1 MSDIDQTAAIPS
13 ASSLLRLFLPEHLP
27 ATLMLAGG
35 VTLYAVE
42 SYIMATIAP
51 SIVRDIGGL
60 ALFSWV
66 TSLFVAAAVLGSIFV
81 AMRPRGTGLR
91 TIYVIAA
98 LVFGVG
104 SLIASAAPSMPVVLL
119 GRAVQGLGTGSLAAL
134 GYAFIRFV
142 YPEPLWTKASTLYA
156 AIWGVAT
163 VIGPTLGG
171 FFSAGSSWRYAFI
184 VLVPLGLVMAV
195 LAPRLLP
202 EVEDDREQAK
212 TPVAQ
217 IGLLLGAVLMVSTAG
232 TIETTAAKIAL
243 IAASI
248 AAVAGMLF
256 IEGRSPNRLLPSG
269 AVSLSRPIARVYLT
283 MLAMTVVLVS
293 DVFIPYFL
301 QVLHGVTPLV
311 SGYLVALVALGWTFA
326 AFLSGSLTGRQA
338 YLAIVAGALI
348 EAAATISLAVFLAR
362 NNPQAHML
370 FIVPAAAAMF
380 MMGFGVGLGWAHL
393 VAMVLALV
401 ADNEQDKAS
410 SAIPT
415 MSSLGGAFGAAFAGV
430 IANGAGLVD
439 PGGISGALSA
449 AHWLY
454 LLMALPG
461 IVAIAAALTLMHV
474 ARNAD
479 KTLSRGAA

>member
-1 MSDIDQTAAIPS
+1 MSNIDQTAALPNPGS
-13 ASSLLRLFLPEHLP
+13 VFRLFLPEHLP

-35 VTLYAVE
+35 VMLYAVE

-81 AMRPRGTGLR
+81 AMRPRGIGLR
-91 TIYVIAA
+91 TVYVIAA

-104 SLIASAAPSMPVVLL
+104 SLIAAAAPSMPVVLI
-119 GRAVQGLGTGSLAAL
+119 GRAVQGLGTGALAAL

-142 YPEPLWTKASTLYA
+142 YPEPLWPKASTLYA

-171 FFSAGSSWRYAFI
+171 FFSSGSSWRYAFI
-184 VLVPLGLVMAV
+184 VLVPLGLLMAA

-217 IGLLLGAVLMVSTAG
+217 IGLLLAAVLMVSAAG
-232 TIETTAAKIAL
+232 AIETTGARGAL
-243 IAASI
+243 IAA
-248 AAVAGMLF
+248 AVVAVAGMFL
-256 IEGRSPNRLLPSG
+256 IERRSANRLLPSG

-283 MLAMTVVLVS
+283 MFALTVVLVS

-301 QVLHGVTPLV
+301 QTLHGVTPLL

-326 AFLSGSLTGRQA
+326 AFLSGSLTGGRA
-338 YLAIVAGALI
+338 HAAIVIGALI
-348 EAAATISLAVFLAR
+348 EAAATALLAVFLGSD
-362 NNPQAHML
+362 NPEGHL
-370 FIVPAAAAMF
+370 LLIVPAAIGMF
-380 MMGFGVGLGWAHL
+380 MMGFGIGLGWAHL
-393 VAMVLALV
+393 VAMVLRLV

-415 MSSLGGAFGAAFAGV
+415 MSSLGGAFGAAFSGV

-439 PGGISGALSA
+439 PGGIAGSISA

-461 IVAIAAALTLMHV
+461 IVAIAAAMTLRDR
-474 ARNAD
+474 RN
-479 KTLSRGAA
+479 

>member
-1 MSDIDQTAAIPS
+1 MSNIDQTAALPNPGS
-13 ASSLLRLFLPEHLP
+13 VFRLFLPEHLP

-35 VTLYAVE
+35 VMLYAVE

-81 AMRPRGTGLR
+81 AMRPRGIGLR
-91 TIYVIAA
+91 TVYVIAA

-104 SLIASAAPSMPVVLL
+104 SLIAAAAPSMPVVLI
-119 GRAVQGLGTGSLAAL
+119 GRAVQGLGTGALAAL

-142 YPEPLWTKASTLYA
+142 YPEPLWPKASTLYA

-171 FFSAGSSWRYAFI
+171 FFSSGSSWRYAFI
-184 VLVPLGLVMAV
+184 VLVPLGLLMAA

-217 IGLLLGAVLMVSTAG
+217 IGLLLAAVLMVSAAG
-232 TIETTAAKIAL
+232 AIETTGARGAL
-243 IAASI
+243 IAA
-248 AAVAGMLF
+248 AVVAVAGMFL
-256 IEGRSPNRLLPSG
+256 IERRSANRLLPSG

-283 MLAMTVVLVS
+283 MFALTVVLVS

-301 QVLHGVTPLV
+301 QTLHGVTPLL

-326 AFLSGSLTGRQA
+326 AFLSGSLTGGRA
-338 YLAIVAGALI
+338 HAAIVIGALL
-348 EAAATISLAVFLAR
+348 EAAATALLAVFLGSD
-362 NNPQAHML
+362 NPEGHL
-370 FIVPAAAAMF
+370 LLIVPAAIGMF
-380 MMGFGVGLGWAHL
+380 MMGFGIGLGWAHL
-393 VAMVLALV
+393 VAMVLRLV

-415 MSSLGGAFGAAFAGV
+415 MSSLGGAFGAAFSGV

-439 PGGISGALSA
+439 PGGIAGSISA

-461 IVAIAAALTLMHV
+461 IVAIAAAMTLRDR
-474 ARNAD
+474 RN
-479 KTLSRGAA
+479 

>member
-1 MSDIDQTAAIPS
+1 MSNLDQTAAIPS
-13 ASSLLRLFLPEHLP
+13 ANSVFRLFLPEHLP

-60 ALFSWV
+60 VLFSWV

-81 AMRPRGTGLR
+81 AMRPRGIGLR
-91 TIYVIAA
+91 SVYVIAA

-104 SLIASAAPSMPVVLL
+104 SLIAAAAPSMPVVLI
-119 GRAVQGLGTGSLAAL
+119 GRTVQGLGTGALAAL

-142 YPEPLWTKASTLYA
+142 YPEPLWPKASTLYA
-156 AIWGVAT
+156 AIWGVST

-171 FFSAGSSWRYAFI
+171 FFSAGHAWRYAFI
-184 VLVPLGLVMAV
+184 VLVPLGLLMAV

-202 EVEDDREQAK
+202 DVEDDREQAK

-217 IGLLLGAVLMVSTAG
+217 IGLLLAAVLMVSAAGAIEATA
-232 TIETTAAKIAL
+232 TKVAL
-243 IAASI
+243 IAASVV
-248 AAVAGMLF
+248 AVAGMIV

-269 AVSLSRPIARVYLT
+269 AVSLSQPISRVYLA

-301 QVLHGVTPLV
+301 QTLHGVPAIV

-326 AFLSGSLTGRQA
+326 AFLSGSWAGGRA
-338 YLAIVAGALI
+338 YWAIVIGALI
-348 EAAATISLAVFLAR
+348 EAAATASLALFLAKD
-362 NNPQAHML
+362 NPQGHML
-370 FIVPAAAAMF
+370 IIGPAAVGMF
-380 MMGFGVGLGWAHL
+380 MMGFGIGLGWAHL
-393 VAMVLALV
+393 VAMVLKLV

-410 SAIPT
+410 AAIPT
-415 MSSLGGAFGAAFAGV
+415 MSSLGGAFGAAFSGV

-439 PGGISGALSA
+439 PGGVAGSISA

-454 LLMALPG
+454 VAMALPG
-461 IVAIAAALTLMHV
+461 ILAVGISL
-474 ARNAD
+474 
-479 KTLSRGAA
+479 TLSRRAA

>member
-1 MSDIDQTAAIPS
+1 MSNIDQTAAVS
-13 ASSLLRLFLPEHLP
+13 NSSSVFRLFLPEHLP

-81 AMRPRGTGLR
+81 AMRPRGIGLR
-91 TIYVIAA
+91 SVYVIAA

-104 SLIASAAPSMPVVLL
+104 SLIAAAAPSMPVVLI
-119 GRAVQGLGTGSLAAL
+119 GRAVQGLGTGALAAL

-142 YPEPLWTKASTLYA
+142 YPEPLWPKASTLYA

-171 FFSAGSSWRYAFI
+171 FFSSGHTWRYAFI
-184 VLVPLGLVMAV
+184 VLVPLGLLMAV

-202 EVEDDREQAK
+202 KVEDDREQEK

-217 IGLLLGAVLMVSTAG
+217 IGLLLAAVLMVSAAG
-232 TIETTAAKIAL
+232 AIETTGAKAAL
-243 IAASI
+243 IAASVI
-248 AAVAGMLF
+248 AVATMLL
-256 IEGRSPNRLLPSG
+256 IERKSPNRLLPSG
-269 AVSLSRPIARVYLT
+269 AVSLSQPISRVYLA

-301 QVLHGVTPLV
+301 QTLHGVAPLL

-326 AFLSGSLTGRQA
+326 AFLSGSWTGRPA
-338 YLAIVAGALI
+338 YRAIVIGALI
-348 EAAATISLAVFLAR
+348 ETAATASLAIFLASD
-362 NNPQAHML
+362 NSEGHML
-370 FIVPAAAAMF
+370 LIVPAAIGML
-380 MMGFGVGLGWAHL
+380 MMGFGIGLGWAHL
-393 VAMVLALV
+393 VAMVLRLV

-415 MSSLGGAFGAAFAGV
+415 MSSLGGAFGAAFSGV

-439 PGGISGALSA
+439 PGGVAGSISA

-454 LLMALPG
+454 VAMALPG
-461 IVAIAAALTLMHV
+461 IVAIVAAMTLRDS
-474 ARNAD
+474 RN
-479 KTLSRGAA
+479 

>member
-1 MSDIDQTAAIPS
+1 MSDIDQTAALPNPS
-13 ASSLLRLFLPEHLP
+13 SVFRLFLPEHLP

-35 VTLYAVE
+35 VMLYAVE

-81 AMRPRGTGLR
+81 AMRPRGIGLR
-91 TIYVIAA
+91 TVYVIAA

-104 SLIASAAPSMPVVLL
+104 SLIAAAAPSMPVVLI
-119 GRAVQGLGTGSLAAL
+119 GRAVQGLGTGALAAL

-142 YPEPLWTKASTLYA
+142 YPEPLWPKASTLYA

-171 FFSAGSSWRYAFI
+171 FFSSGSHWRYAFI
-184 VLVPLGLVMAV
+184 VLVPLGLLMAA

-212 TPVAQ
+212 TPAAQ
-217 IGLLLGAVLMVSTAG
+217 IGLLLAAVLMVSAAG
-232 TIETTAAKIAL
+232 AIETTGAKATL
-243 IAASI
+243 IAAAV
-248 AAVAGMLF
+248 AAVAGMFL
-256 IEGRSPNRLLPSG
+256 IERRSASRLLPSG

-283 MLAMTVVLVS
+283 MFALTVVLVS

-301 QVLHGVTPLV
+301 QTLHGVTPLL

-326 AFLSGSLTGRQA
+326 AFLSGSLTGGRA
-338 YLAIVAGALI
+338 YAAIVIGALI
-348 EAAATISLAVFLAR
+348 EAAATALLAVFLGSD
-362 NNPQAHML
+362 NPEGHL
-370 FIVPAAAAMF
+370 LLIVPAAIGMF
-380 MMGFGVGLGWAHL
+380 MMGFGIGLGWAHL
-393 VAMVLALV
+393 VAMVLRLV

-415 MSSLGGAFGAAFAGV
+415 MSSLGGAFGAAFSGV

-439 PGGISGALSA
+439 PGGIAGSISA

-461 IVAIAAALTLMHV
+461 IVAIAAAMTLRDR
-474 ARNAD
+474 RN
-479 KTLSRGAA
+479 

>member
-1 MSDIDQTAAIPS
+1 MSDIDQTATIAN

-27 ATLMLAGG
+27 ATLILAGG

-42 SYIMATIAP
+42 TYIMATIAP

-81 AMRPRGTGLR
+81 AMRPRGIGLR
-91 TIYVIAA
+91 AVYVIAA

-104 SLIASAAPSMPVVLL
+104 SLIAATAPSMPVVLI
-119 GRAVQGLGTGSLAAL
+119 GRAVQGLGTGALAAL

-142 YPEPLWTKASTLYA
+142 FPEPLWTKASTLYA

-171 FFSAGSSWRYAFI
+171 FFSGGSNWRYAFV
-184 VLVPLGLVMAV
+184 VLVPLGLAMAV

-202 EVEDDREQAK
+202 EVEDDRDHAK
-212 TPVAQ
+212 TPRAQ

-232 TIETTAAKIAL
+232 TIETMAAKIAL
-243 IAASI
+243 IAASVV
-248 AAVAGMLF
+248 AVAGMLF

-269 AVSLSRPIARVYLT
+269 AVSFSRPIARVYLT
-283 MLAMTVVLVS
+283 MLAMAIVLVS

-338 YLAIVAGALI
+338 YFAIIAGALI
-348 EAAATISLAVFLAR
+348 EAAATASLAAFLA
-362 NNPQAHML
+362 NDNPHAQML
-370 FIVPAAAAMF
+370 FIVPAAIGMF

-393 VAMVLALV
+393 VAMVLTLV
-401 ADNEQDKAS
+401 ADSEQDKAS
-410 SAIPT
+410 AAIPT
-415 MSSLGGAFGAAFAGV
+415 MSSLGGAFGAAFAGL

-439 PGGISGALSA
+439 PGGIAGALSA
-449 AHWLY
+449 AYWLY
-454 LLMALPG
+454 LLTALPG
-461 IVAIAAALTLMHV
+461 VLAVGVSLTLN
-474 ARNAD
+474 R
-479 KTLSRGAA
+479 RAA

>member
-1 MSDIDQTAAIPS
+1 MSDIDQTATIAN

-27 ATLMLAGG
+27 ATLILAGG

-42 SYIMATIAP
+42 TYIMATIAP

-81 AMRPRGTGLR
+81 AMRPRGIGLR
-91 TIYVIAA
+91 AVYVIAA

-104 SLIASAAPSMPVVLL
+104 SLIAAAAPSMPVVLI
-119 GRAVQGLGTGSLAAL
+119 GRAVQGLGTGALAAL

-171 FFSAGSSWRYAFI
+171 FFSGGSNWRYAFV
-184 VLVPLGLVMAV
+184 VLVPLGLAMAV

-202 EVEDDREQAK
+202 EVEDDRDHAK
-212 TPVAQ
+212 TPLAQ

-232 TIETTAAKIAL
+232 TIETMAAKIAL
-243 IAASI
+243 IAASVV
-248 AAVAGMLF
+248 AVAGMLF

-269 AVSLSRPIARVYLT
+269 AVSFSRPIARVYLT
-283 MLAMTVVLVS
+283 MLAMAIVLVS

-338 YLAIVAGALI
+338 YFAIIAGALI
-348 EAAATISLAVFLAR
+348 EAAATASLAAFLA
-362 NNPQAHML
+362 NDNPHAQML
-370 FIVPAAAAMF
+370 FIVPAAIGMF

-393 VAMVLALV
+393 VAMVLTLV
-401 ADNEQDKAS
+401 ADSEQDKAS
-410 SAIPT
+410 AAIPT
-415 MSSLGGAFGAAFAGV
+415 MSSLGGAFGAAFAGL

-439 PGGISGALSA
+439 PGGIAGALSA
-449 AHWLY
+449 AYWLY
-454 LLMALPG
+454 LLTALPG
-461 IVAIAAALTLMHV
+461 VLAVGVSLTLN
-474 ARNAD
+474 R
-479 KTLSRGAA
+479 RAA

>member
-1 MSDIDQTAAIPS
+1 MSDIDQTATIAN

-27 ATLMLAGG
+27 ATLILAGG

-42 SYIMATIAP
+42 TYIMATIAP

-81 AMRPRGTGLR
+81 AMRPRGIGLR
-91 TIYVIAA
+91 AVYVIAA

-104 SLIASAAPSMPVVLL
+104 SLIAATAPSMPVVLI
-119 GRAVQGLGTGSLAAL
+119 GRAVQGLGTGALAAL

-171 FFSAGSSWRYAFI
+171 FFSGGSNWRYAFV
-184 VLVPLGLVMAV
+184 VLVPLGLAMAV

-202 EVEDDREQAK
+202 EVADDRDHAK
-212 TPVAQ
+212 TPLAQ

-232 TIETTAAKIAL
+232 TIETMAAKIAL
-243 IAASI
+243 IAASVV
-248 AAVAGMLF
+248 AVAGMLF

-269 AVSLSRPIARVYLT
+269 AVSFSRPIARVYLT
-283 MLAMTVVLVS
+283 MLAMAIVLVS

-338 YLAIVAGALI
+338 YFAIIAGALI
-348 EAAATISLAVFLAR
+348 EAAATASLAAFLA
-362 NNPQAHML
+362 NDNPHAQML
-370 FIVPAAAAMF
+370 FIVPAAIGMF

-393 VAMVLALV
+393 VAMVLTLV
-401 ADNEQDKAS
+401 ADSEQDKAS
-410 SAIPT
+410 AAIPT
-415 MSSLGGAFGAAFAGV
+415 MSSLGGAFGAAFAGL

-439 PGGISGALSA
+439 PGGIAGALSA
-449 AHWLY
+449 AYWLY
-454 LLMALPG
+454 LLTALPG
-461 IVAIAAALTLMHV
+461 VLAVGVSLTLN
-474 ARNAD
+474 R
-479 KTLSRGAA
+479 RAA

>member
-1 MSDIDQTAAIPS
+1 MSNIDQTAAVS
-13 ASSLLRLFLPEHLP
+13 NSSSVFRLFLPEHLP

-81 AMRPRGTGLR
+81 AMRPRGIGLR
-91 TIYVIAA
+91 SVYVIAA

-104 SLIASAAPSMPVVLL
+104 SLIAAAAPSMPVVLI
-119 GRAVQGLGTGSLAAL
+119 GRAVQGLGTGALAAL

-142 YPEPLWTKASTLYA
+142 YPEPLWPKASTLYA

-171 FFSAGSSWRYAFI
+171 FFSSGHAWRYAFI
-184 VLVPLGLVMAV
+184 VLVPLGLLMAF

-202 EVEDDREQAK
+202 EVEDDREQEK

-217 IGLLLGAVLMVSTAG
+217 IGLLLAAVLMVSAAG
-232 TIETTAAKIAL
+232 AIETTGAKAAL
-243 IAASI
+243 IAASVI
-248 AAVAGMLF
+248 AVATMLL
-256 IEGRSPNRLLPSG
+256 IERKSPNRLLPSG
-269 AVSLSRPIARVYLT
+269 AVSLSQPISRVYLA

-301 QVLHGVTPLV
+301 QTLHGVAPLL

-326 AFLSGSLTGRQA
+326 AFLSGSWTGRQA
-338 YLAIVAGALI
+338 YRAIVIGALI
-348 EAAATISLAVFLAR
+348 EAAATASLAIFLASD
-362 NNPQAHML
+362 NPEGHML
-370 FIVPAAAAMF
+370 LIVPAAIGML
-380 MMGFGVGLGWAHL
+380 MMGFGIGLGWAHL
-393 VAMVLALV
+393 VAMVLRLV

-415 MSSLGGAFGAAFAGV
+415 MSSLGGAFGAAFSGV

-461 IVAIAAALTLMHV
+461 VLAVGVSL
-474 ARNAD
+474 
-479 KTLSRGAA
+479 TLSRRASFRRAA

>member
-1 MSDIDQTAAIPS
+1 MSNIDQTAALPNPGS
-13 ASSLLRLFLPEHLP
+13 VFRLFLPEHLP

-35 VTLYAVE
+35 VMLYAVE

-81 AMRPRGTGLR
+81 AMRPRGIGLR
-91 TIYVIAA
+91 TVYVIAA

-104 SLIASAAPSMPVVLL
+104 SLIAAAAPSMPVVLI
-119 GRAVQGLGTGSLAAL
+119 GRAVQGLGTGALAAL

-142 YPEPLWTKASTLYA
+142 YPEPLWPKASTLYA

-171 FFSAGSSWRYAFI
+171 FFSSGSSWRYAFI
-184 VLVPLGLVMAV
+184 VLVPLGLLMAA

-217 IGLLLGAVLMVSTAG
+217 IGLLLAAVLMVSAAG
-232 TIETTAAKIAL
+232 AIETTGARGAL
-243 IAASI
+243 IAA
-248 AAVAGMLF
+248 AVVAVAGMFL
-256 IEGRSPNRLLPSG
+256 IERRSANRLLPSG

-283 MLAMTVVLVS
+283 MFALTVVLVS

-301 QVLHGVTPLV
+301 QTLHGVTPLL

-326 AFLSGSLTGRQA
+326 AFLSGSLTGGRA
-338 YLAIVAGALI
+338 HAAIVIGALL
-348 EAAATISLAVFLAR
+348 EAAATALLAVFLGSD
-362 NNPQAHML
+362 NPEGHL
-370 FIVPAAAAMF
+370 LLIVPAAIGMF
-380 MMGFGVGLGWAHL
+380 MMGLGIGLGWAHL
-393 VAMVLALV
+393 VAMVLRLV

-415 MSSLGGAFGAAFAGV
+415 MSSLGGAFGAAFSGV

-439 PGGISGALSA
+439 PGGIAGSISA

-461 IVAIAAALTLMHV
+461 IVAIAAAMTLRDR
-474 ARNAD
+474 RN
-479 KTLSRGAA
+479 

>member
-1 MSDIDQTAAIPS
+1 MSDIDQTAAFPNPS
-13 ASSLLRLFLPEHLP
+13 SVFRLFLPEHLP

-35 VTLYAVE
+35 VMLYAVE

-81 AMRPRGTGLR
+81 AMRPRGIGLR
-91 TIYVIAA
+91 SVYVIAA

-104 SLIASAAPSMPVVLL
+104 SLIAAAAPSMTVVLI
-119 GRAVQGLGTGSLAAL
+119 GRAVQGLGTGALAAL

-142 YPEPLWTKASTLYA
+142 YPEPLWPKASTLYA

-171 FFSAGSSWRYAFI
+171 FFSSGSSWRYAFI
-184 VLVPLGLVMAV
+184 VLVPLGLLMAA

-217 IGLLLGAVLMVSTAG
+217 IGLLLAAVLMVSAAG
-232 TIETTAAKIAL
+232 AIETTGAKGTL
-243 IAASI
+243 IAAAVI
-248 AAVAGMLF
+248 AVAGMFL
-256 IEGRSPNRLLPSG
+256 IERRSANRLLPSG

-283 MLAMTVVLVS
+283 MFALTVVLVS

-301 QVLHGVTPLV
+301 QTLHGVTPLL
-311 SGYLVALVALGWTFA
+311 SGYLVALVAVGWTFA
-326 AFLSGSLTGRQA
+326 AFLSGSLTGRRA
-338 YLAIVAGALI
+338 YAAIVIGALI
-348 EAAATISLAVFLAR
+348 EAAATASLAVFLGSD
-362 NNPQAHML
+362 NPEGHL
-370 FIVPAAAAMF
+370 LLIVPAAIAMF
-380 MMGFGVGLGWAHL
+380 LMGFGIGLGWAHL
-393 VAMVLALV
+393 VAMVLRLV

-415 MSSLGGAFGAAFAGV
+415 MSSLGGAFGAAFSGV

-439 PGGISGALSA
+439 PGGIAGSISA
-449 AHWLY
+449 AHGLY

-461 IVAIAAALTLMHV
+461 IVAIAAAMTLRDR
-474 ARNAD
+474 RN
-479 KTLSRGAA
+479 

>member
-1 MSDIDQTAAIPS
+1 MSDIDQTATIAN

-27 ATLMLAGG
+27 ATLILAGG

-42 SYIMATIAP
+42 TYIMATIAP

-81 AMRPRGTGLR
+81 AMRPRGIGLR
-91 TIYVIAA
+91 AVYVIAA

-104 SLIASAAPSMPVVLL
+104 SLIAATAPSMPVVLI
-119 GRAVQGLGTGSLAAL
+119 GRAVQGLGTGALAAL

-171 FFSAGSSWRYAFI
+171 FFSGGSNWRHAFV
-184 VLVPLGLVMAV
+184 VLVPLGLAMAV

-202 EVEDDREQAK
+202 EVADDRDHAK
-212 TPVAQ
+212 TPLAQ

-232 TIETTAAKIAL
+232 TIETMAAKIAL
-243 IAASI
+243 IAASVV
-248 AAVAGMLF
+248 AVAGMLF

-269 AVSLSRPIARVYLT
+269 AVSFSRPIARVYLT
-283 MLAMTVVLVS
+283 MLAMAIVLVS

-338 YLAIVAGALI
+338 YFAIIAGALI
-348 EAAATISLAVFLAR
+348 EAAATASLAAFLA
-362 NNPQAHML
+362 NDNPHAQML
-370 FIVPAAAAMF
+370 FIVPAAIGMF

-393 VAMVLALV
+393 VAMVLTLV
-401 ADNEQDKAS
+401 ADSEQDKAS
-410 SAIPT
+410 AAIPT
-415 MSSLGGAFGAAFAGV
+415 MSSLGGAFGAAFAGL

-439 PGGISGALSA
+439 PGGIAGALSA
-449 AHWLY
+449 AYWLY
-454 LLMALPG
+454 LLTALPG
-461 IVAIAAALTLMHV
+461 VLAVGVSLTLN
-474 ARNAD
+474 R
-479 KTLSRGAA
+479 RAA

>member
-1 MSDIDQTAAIPS
+1 MSNIDQTAALPNPGS
-13 ASSLLRLFLPEHLP
+13 VFRLFLPEHLP

-35 VTLYAVE
+35 VMLYAVE

-81 AMRPRGTGLR
+81 AMRPRGIGLR
-91 TIYVIAA
+91 TVYVIAA

-104 SLIASAAPSMPVVLL
+104 SLIAAAAPSMPVVLI
-119 GRAVQGLGTGSLAAL
+119 GRAVQGLGTGALAAL
-134 GYAFIRFV
+134 GYGFIRFV
-142 YPEPLWTKASTLYA
+142 YPEPLWPKASTLYA

-171 FFSAGSSWRYAFI
+171 FFSSGSSWRYAFI
-184 VLVPLGLVMAV
+184 VLVPLGLLMAA

-217 IGLLLGAVLMVSTAG
+217 IGLLLAAVLMVSAAG
-232 TIETTAAKIAL
+232 AIETTGARGAL
-243 IAASI
+243 IAA
-248 AAVAGMLF
+248 AVVAVAGMFL
-256 IEGRSPNRLLPSG
+256 IERRSANRLLPSG

-283 MLAMTVVLVS
+283 MFALTVVLVS

-301 QVLHGVTPLV
+301 QTLHGVTPLL

-326 AFLSGSLTGRQA
+326 AFLSGSLTGGRA
-338 YLAIVAGALI
+338 HAAIVIGALL
-348 EAAATISLAVFLAR
+348 EAAATALLAVFLGSD
-362 NNPQAHML
+362 NPEGHL
-370 FIVPAAAAMF
+370 LLIVPAAIGMF

-393 VAMVLALV
+393 VAMVLRLV

-415 MSSLGGAFGAAFAGV
+415 MSSLGGAFGAAFSGV

-439 PGGISGALSA
+439 PGGIAGSISA

-461 IVAIAAALTLMHV
+461 IVAIAAAMTLRDR
-474 ARNAD
+474 RN
-479 KTLSRGAA
+479 

>member
-1 MSDIDQTAAIPS
+1 MSNIDQTAALPNPGS
-13 ASSLLRLFLPEHLP
+13 VFRLFLPEHLP

-35 VTLYAVE
+35 VMLYAVE

-81 AMRPRGTGLR
+81 AMRPRGIGLR
-91 TIYVIAA
+91 TVYVIAA

-104 SLIASAAPSMPVVLL
+104 SLIAAAAPSMPVVLI
-119 GRAVQGLGTGSLAAL
+119 GRAVQGLGTGALAAL

-142 YPEPLWTKASTLYA
+142 YPEPLWPKASTLYA

-171 FFSAGSSWRYAFI
+171 FFSSGSSWRYAFI
-184 VLVPLGLVMAV
+184 VLVPLGLLMAA

-202 EVEDDREQAK
+202 EVEDDREQTK

-217 IGLLLGAVLMVSTAG
+217 IGLLLAAVLMVSAAG
-232 TIETTAAKIAL
+232 AIETTGARGAL
-243 IAASI
+243 IAA
-248 AAVAGMLF
+248 AVVAVAGMFL
-256 IEGRSPNRLLPSG
+256 IERRSANRLLPSG

-283 MLAMTVVLVS
+283 MFALTVVLVS

-301 QVLHGVTPLV
+301 QTLHGVTPLL

-326 AFLSGSLTGRQA
+326 AFLSGSLTGGRA
-338 YLAIVAGALI
+338 HAAIVIGALI
-348 EAAATISLAVFLAR
+348 EAAATALLAVFLGSD
-362 NNPQAHML
+362 NPEGHL
-370 FIVPAAAAMF
+370 LLIVPAAIGMF
-380 MMGFGVGLGWAHL
+380 MMGFGIGLGWAHL
-393 VAMVLALV
+393 VAMVLRLV

-415 MSSLGGAFGAAFAGV
+415 MSSLGGAFGAAFSGV

-439 PGGISGALSA
+439 PGGIAGSISA

-461 IVAIAAALTLMHV
+461 IVAIAAAMTLRDR
-474 ARNAD
+474 RN
-479 KTLSRGAA
+479 

>member
-1 MSDIDQTAAIPS
+1 MSDIEQTAAVPN
-13 ASSLLRLFLPEHLP
+13 ASSVFGLFLPEHLP

-42 SYIMATIAP
+42 SYITATIAP

-81 AMRPRGTGLR
+81 AMRPRGIGLR
-91 TIYVIAA
+91 AVYVIAA
-98 LVFGVG
+98 LVFGIG
-104 SLIASAAPSMPVVLL
+104 SLIAATAPSMPVVLV
-119 GRAVQGLGTGSLAAL
+119 GRAVQGLGTGALAGL

-142 YPEPLWTKASTLYA
+142 YPEPLWPKASTLYA

-163 VIGPTLGG
+163 AVGPTLGG
-171 FFSAGSSWRYAFI
+171 FFSSGHAWRYAFI
-184 VLVPLGLVMAV
+184 VLVPLGLLMAV

-202 EVEDDREQAK
+202 EVKDDREQEK

-217 IGLLLGAVLMVSTAG
+217 IGLLLAAVLMVSAAG
-232 TIETTAAKIAL
+232 AIETTGAKAAL

-248 AAVAGMLF
+248 VAVATMLL
-256 IEGRSPNRLLPSG
+256 IERKSPNRLLPSG
-269 AVSLSRPIARVYLT
+269 AVSLSKPIARVYLT
-283 MLAMTVVLVS
+283 MFAMTIVLVS

-301 QVLHGVTPLV
+301 QTLHGVTPLA

-326 AFLSGSLTGRQA
+326 AFLSGSLTGRRA
-338 YLAIVAGALI
+338 YAVIVAGCLI
-348 EAAATISLAVFLAR
+348 EAAATAALAVFLAKD
-362 NNPQAHML
+362 NPAGHML
-370 FIVPAAAAMF
+370 LIVPAAICMF
-380 MMGFGVGLGWAHL
+380 LMGTGIGLGWAHL
-393 VAMVLALV
+393 VAMVLRLV

-415 MSSLGGAFGAAFAGV
+415 MSSLGSAFGAAFAGV

-439 PGGISGALSA
+439 PGGVAGSISA

-454 LLMALPG
+454 AAMALPG
-461 IVAIAAALTLMHV
+461 VLAVGVSL
-474 ARNAD
+474 
-479 KTLSRGAA
+479 TLSRRGA

>member
-1 MSDIDQTAAIPS
+1 MSEIDQTIAIPNV
-13 ASSLLRLFLPEHLP
+13 SSVFRLFLPEHLA

-42 SYIMATIAP
+42 SYITATIAP

-81 AMRPRGTGLR
+81 AMRPRGITLR
-91 TIYVIAA
+91 GVYVIAA
-98 LVFGVG
+98 LIFGVG
-104 SLIASAAPSMPVVLL
+104 SLVAAIAPSMPVVLI
-119 GRAVQGLGTGSLAAL
+119 GRALQGLGTGALAAL

-142 YPEPLWTKASTLYA
+142 YPEPLWQKATTLYA
-156 AIWGVAT
+156 AIWGIST

-171 FFSAGSSWRYAFI
+171 FFSTGSSWRYAFI
-184 VLVPLGLVMAV
+184 VLVPLGLVMAA

-202 EVEDDREQAK
+202 EVEDDREQIK

-217 IGLLLGAVLMVSTAG
+217 IGLLLAAVLMISAAGAIEATAMK
-232 TIETTAAKIAL
+232 AAL
-243 IAASI
+243 IAASVI
-248 AAVAGMLF
+248 AVSAMLL
-256 IEGRSPNRLLPSG
+256 IEARSRNRLLPSG
-269 AVSLSRPIARVYLT
+269 AVSLSKPICRVYLA
-283 MLAMTVVLVS
+283 MLALTVVLVS

-301 QVLHGVTPLV
+301 QSLHGVTPLM

-326 AFLSGSLTGRQA
+326 AFLSSSLTGGQA
-338 YLAIVAGALI
+338 HAAIVAGALI
-348 EAAATISLAVFLAR
+348 ETAATASLALLLAR
-362 NNPQAHML
+362 DNAQGHLPL
-370 FIVPAAAAMF
+370 IVPAAVAIF
-380 MMGFGVGLGWAHL
+380 MMGFGIGLGWAHL
-393 VAMVLALV
+393 VAMVLKLV
-401 ADNEQDKAS
+401 ASNEQDKAS

-430 IANGAGLVD
+430 IANGAGLVE
-439 PGGISGALSA
+439 PGGTSGALSA

-461 IVAIAAALTLMHV
+461 VLAVGISLTLDRR
-474 ARNAD
+474 ASDR
-479 KTLSRGAA
+479 KR